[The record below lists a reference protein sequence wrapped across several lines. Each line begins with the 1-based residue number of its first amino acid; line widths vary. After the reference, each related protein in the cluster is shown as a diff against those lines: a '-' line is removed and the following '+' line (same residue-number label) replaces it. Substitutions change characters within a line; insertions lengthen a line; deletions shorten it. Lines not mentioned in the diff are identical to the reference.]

1 MDNINEPQFDEVDL
15 NRLYEA
21 LMYRITAH
29 RSAVE
34 RVAPEELDA
43 LRELKD
49 RIGQMLD
56 AQLV

>member
-21 LMYRITAH
+21 LEYQLLRF
-29 RSAVE
+29 E
-34 RVAPEELDA
+34 NDLDWYEEVPA
-43 LRELKD
+43 IRELKD

-56 AQLV
+56 AQMV